1 MMYKEDRIS
10 QPIAINE
17 PVQFQYL
24 ARGRTYIKLRLPKDT
39 TYQVGCYGETFKPYT
54 GFPMQHVTA
63 YLDPVALRMT
73 KINVEGEDVVDLDCQ
88 RRLPCHWNEGQCRA
102 EGITYLWN
110 VTDPQYCPV
119 AVVKEF
125 QGQQVEANASSS
137 PDTRNVC
144 EVQAIVSAD
153 GVEKIRVHNEGQ
165 ASQCG

>member
-10 QPIAINE
+10 QPLAINE
-17 PVQFQYL
+17 PVQLQYL
-24 ARGRTYIKLRLPKDT
+24 ARGRTYIKLGLPKDT
-39 TYQVGCYGETFKPYT
+39 TYQVSCYGETLEPYT
-54 GFPMQHVTA
+54 GFPMHRVTA

-88 RRLPCHWNEGQCRA
+88 RRLPCHWIEGQCRA

-125 QGQQVEANASSS
+125 QGQQVEANASAS
-137 PDTRNVC
+137 PDTRNARK
-144 EVQAIVSAD
+144 VQAIVSTD
-153 GVEKIRVHNEGQ
+153 RVEKIWVPDEGQ
-165 ASQCG
+165 TSQCG